1 MQTAKLP
8 LTGFKECDIRGES
21 GSEITPELAYKVGR
35 AIATYTRAQQAVV
48 GGDFRLSTPE
58 LMEALTHG
66 LTDSGVHVYALGQ
79 LSTPGYYFAR
89 RHLGVPVGV
98 MITASHNPPEWN
110 GFKPALGPTP
120 ITPEQLDQLKH
131 LVVEETFVSGPGSVE
146 RVDIKSEY
154 AGCLAKRF
162 AGLTANM
169 PKTVMDCGN
178 GATGWVLPDVLN
190 MLHGNAHVLFGEPD
204 AHFPNRSSD
213 ISRPDDLAA
222 LQAEVVRQQA
232 ALGVGFDGD
241 GDRVGLVDETGRR
254 VPSDRLIAWLARE
267 LLRPA
272 PNSAIIYDLKLSRL
286 VPETVERNG
295 GKAVAQK
302 SGHTFI
308 KAAMLEHD
316 ALFGGEYSGHL
327 FYRELGGGD
336 DGLYSALLIC
346 TLAAASGISISR
358 ALADLPT
365 YFSTPD
371 IRIKYPGEKEPL
383 LRAAAAHAE
392 AEGAKLVLIDGVK
405 AEFPEGWAL
414 MRASV
419 TEPAFTLRFEGNTQA
434 DMLAVARRFLDG
446 VGEVGD
452 AIWQEVARHSDRRV
466 YFNLL
471 RA

>member
-8 LTGFKECDIRGES
+8 LTGFKECDIRGEF
-21 GSEITPELAYKVGR
+21 GNEISPELAYKVGR
-35 AIATYTRAQQAVV
+35 AIATFTQARQAVV

-58 LMEALTHG
+58 LMEALTRG

-98 MITASHNPPEWN
+98 MITASHNPPDWN
-110 GFKPALGPTP
+110 GFKPALGPSP
-120 ITPEQLDQLKH
+120 ITPEQLEQLKH
-131 LVVEETFVSGPGSVE
+131 LVVQGDFVAGPGGIE
-146 RVDIKSEY
+146 RVDIKNEY
-154 AGCLAKRF
+154 ASWLAKRF
-162 AGLTANM
+162 ASLSVNM
-169 PKTVMDCGN
+169 PKVVMDCGN
-178 GATGWVLPDVLN
+178 GATGWVLPDVLKA
-190 MLHGNAHVLFGEPD
+190 LHVNADVLYGEPD
-204 AHFPNRSSD
+204 GHFPNRSSD
-213 ISRPDDLAA
+213 ISRPDDLAT
-222 LQAEVVRQQA
+222 LQAEVVRRQA
-232 ALGVGFDGD
+232 AFGIGFDGD
-241 GDRVGLVDETGRR
+241 GDRVGLADEAGQR
-254 VPSDRLIAWLARE
+254 VPSDRLIAWLAQE
-267 LLRPA
+267 MLRQA
-272 PNSAIIYDLKLSRL
+272 PGSAVIYDLKLSRL
-286 VPETVERNG
+286 VPETVERHG
-295 GKAVAQK
+295 GKAIAQK

-346 TLAAASGISISR
+346 TLAAALGMSISR

-371 IRIKYPGEKEPL
+371 IRIKYRGEKESL
-383 LRAAAAHAE
+383 LGAAAAHAE
-392 AEGAKLVLIDGVK
+392 AEGAKLVLLDGVK

-446 VGEVGD
+446 VEEVGD
-452 AIWQEVARHSDRRV
+452 AIWQEVVRHSDR
-466 YFNLL
+466 NP
-471 RA
+471 